1 MKKQLLQSDESYF
14 LRELRQKI
22 QEKTTISFSEFYD
35 CKRLADKL
43 AEEGIII
50 SAHTIARFFGILKS
64 NHRPYTSTL
73 NLLVNFIGFH
83 SFNEFKINVKQQLEY
98 ALANPLG
105 QFHTG
110 DFSYTALELAIQT
123 NDWKSVQSIL
133 ESFQYSCGDEKNTMS
148 MFLGNW
154 VRQHSNKN
162 EFLHALI
169 EIENGREL
177 FYESFVDEDDPGNY
191 YSEALSKYY
200 VKNKNQVEK
209 TIFHACFINTK
220 KIYSNKSIQKM
231 DNEIVLDS
239 NLDFSSLHFHQA
251 SRIIELRILIYGL
264 NKNNIQKMDKLISEM
279 LKILPNYSNYEKC
292 WLMARTIKALAF
304 TKSLIS
310 ALKNPE
316 FNTALFQ
323 CYQNMNGSVL
333 SIAEMIIQLT
343 AHKFQTELR
352 EELLPPMRI
361 QEKHLNETNAR
372 IAIESATARL
382 YASQPVKKIIEK
394 NLNTFA
400 KSHGQTWL
408 LETFI

>member
-1 MKKQLLQSDESYF
+1 MRKQLLQSDEPYF
-14 LRELRQKI
+14 QRELRRKI
-22 QEKTTISFSEFYD
+22 QEKTTISVSEFYD
-35 CKRLADKL
+35 CKKLADKL
-43 AEEGIII
+43 AEDGIII
-50 SAHTIARFFGILKS
+50 SAHTFARFFGILKS

-73 NLLVNFIGFH
+73 NLLANFIGFH
-83 SFNEFKINVKQQLEY
+83 SYNEFKITVKQQLEN

-123 NDWKSVQSIL
+123 NEWKSVQSIL

-177 FYESFVDEDDPGNY
+177 FYESFVDEDDPENY

-209 TIFHACFINTK
+209 TIFHTCFINAK
-220 KIYSNKSIQKM
+220 KIYNNKSIQKM

-239 NLDFSSLHFHQA
+239 SLDFYNLHFHQA

-279 LKILPNYSNYEKC
+279 LNILPNYSNYEKC

-304 TKSLIS
+304 TKNLIS

-316 FNTALFQ
+316 FKTALFQ
-323 CYQNMNGSVL
+323 CYQEMNGRIL

-343 AHKFQTELR
+343 AHKFQTQLKED
-352 EELLPPMRI
+352 LLSPMRI

-372 IAIESATARL
+372 IAIESATALL

-394 NLNTFA
+394 NLNAFA